1 MKRIKVRYCK
11 RLVHNLQLHINGHR
25 LKERS
30 RKKQMEKLLLSI
42 TAASVLCAVS
52 SYAQCQYH
60 FVYEPKTMT
69 EAQSYCRDN
78 YTDLATIDN
87 MEDVTIL
94 NNTADLSKM
103 VYPEYS
109 YGFWIGLYDDMN
121 SWRWSLS
128 DRHFYKP
135 GEAEFRKWYP
145 GEPNNK
151 HSAEHC
157 TQMYDGGQWNNEDCI
172 ASFRA
177 VCSDVRG
184 SNVTFVLINTIMT
197 WTKAQNH
204 CREHYTDLASVRN
217 EEENQKVKD
226 LIPAGQQVWIGLF
239 RDSWKW
245 SDGSNS
251 SFRYWLPS
259 QPNDGNENCVAA
271 NFGRSGR
278 WEDWPCDVKKA
289 FVCYKAGEDVEAGRP
304 QDNATIP
311 ATSLQ
316 PWTTTQTP
324 DFPSRQESTKTP
336 EKKPTPAS
344 KYVVR
349 VSLKK
354 NSALDLNDPA
364 VMENILKQLKQ
375 RLKQKGVNGDVKLSW
390 RKQSDGKVF
399 HKVEKKTKKDEF

>member
-1 MKRIKVRYCK
+1 
-11 RLVHNLQLHINGHR
+11 
-25 LKERS
+25 
-30 RKKQMEKLLLSI
+30 
-42 TAASVLCAVS
+42 
-52 SYAQCQYH
+52 
-60 FVYEPKTMT
+60 MT
-69 EAQSYCRDN
+69 EAQGYCRDN

-109 YGFWIGLYDDMN
+109 YRAWIGLYNDVN

-145 GEPNNK
+145 GEPNNQ
-151 HSAEHC
+151 HSAEYC
-157 TQMYDGGQWNNEDCI
+157 AQMYDGGQWNDANCTK
-172 ASFRA
+172 SFRA

-184 SNVTFVLINTIMT
+184 SVVTFVLINTIMT
-197 WTKAQNH
+197 WTEAQSH

-226 LIPAGQQVWIGLF
+226 LIPAGQKVWIGLF

-251 SFRYWLPS
+251 SFRNWSPS
-259 QPNDGNENCVAA
+259 EPNGGNEYCVAA
-271 NFGRSGR
+271 DLGRSGQ
-278 WEDWPCDVKKA
+278 WEDWTCDVKKA
-289 FVCYKAGEDVEAGRP
+289 FVCYKAGEDVEAGHP

>member
-1 MKRIKVRYCK
+1 MKLIKVRYCK
-11 RLVHNLQLHINGHR
+11 RLMYNLQLHINGHR

-30 RKKQMEKLLLSI
+30 RKKQTMMEKVLLSI

-52 SYAQCQYH
+52 SYAQRQYR

-69 EAQSYCRDN
+69 EAQSYCRDS

-94 NNTADLSKM
+94 NNMADLSKM
-103 VYPEYS
+103 KYKAA
-109 YGFWIGLYDDMN
+109 WIGLYDDVN

-145 GEPNNK
+145 GQPANYL
-151 HSAEHC
+151 SAEYC
-157 TQMYDGGQWNNEDCI
+157 TQMYDDGQWNDEDCTN
-172 ASFRA
+172 SFRA

-197 WTKAQNH
+197 WTEAQSH

-226 LIPAGQQVWIGLF
+226 LIPAGQKVWIGLF

-251 SFRYWLPS
+251 SFRYWSPS
-259 QPNDGNENCVAA
+259 EPNDGHDKCVAA
-271 NFGRSGR
+271 NFGSSGQ
-278 WEDWPCDVKKA
+278 WENWHCDTKTA
-289 FVCYKAGEDVEAGRP
+289 FVCYKA
-304 QDNATIP
+304 
-311 ATSLQ
+311 
-316 PWTTTQTP
+316 
-324 DFPSRQESTKTP
+324 
-336 EKKPTPAS
+336 PAS

-354 NSALDLNDPA
+354 NSALDLNDPV

-375 RLKQKGVNGDVKLSW
+375 RLKQKGVNGDIKLSW